1 RAGLDGV
8 LLSPAVPK
16 VLRERPGDEVLAE
29 GWQSLAD
36 DGPLS
41 ILTDLYEALIPRIRQ
56 SADLLGAEDVFELE
70 HKTALAAFSQRVALR
85 QVRHAAA
92 TREAALPRQQL
103 RPRARRHDVPT
114 RVLDEDRYP
123 VGGFASLS
131 NRGSIESLLF
141 SQLAYMEPE
150 RPDLFDIK

>member
-1 RAGLDGV
+1 HIVFQPETLLGRETAHVPGWPEGLARTYEDYVLGKFLADRGIERAGDALRQYQGRDRIRGLAFLLAQLRQRAGLDGV

-85 QVRHAAA
+85 Q
-92 TREAALPRQQL
+92 
-103 RPRARRHDVPT
+103 
-114 RVLDEDRYP
+114 
-123 VGGFASLS
+123 
-131 NRGSIESLLF
+131 
-141 SQLAYMEPE
+141 
-150 RPDLFDIK
+150 